1 MFRHEDLLKIVPKFR
16 TREVELYLPKF
27 KFECSYGLNSK
38 LKQLGMTDAFI
49 DGKADFSQMTT
60 KDELFIS
67 DVIHKTVIEVDE
79 EGTEAAAATAIVCLS
94 FFGIVL
100 LFFAGYG

>member
-1 MFRHEDLLKIVPKFR
+1 MKKFNEDLLKIVPKFR

-38 LKQLGMTDAFI
+38 LKQLGMTDAFV
-49 DGKADFSQMTT
+49 DGKADFSQMA
-60 KDELFIS
+60 KEGLLIS

-79 EGTEAAAATAIVCLS
+79 EGTEAAAATAIV
-94 FFGIVL
+94 
-100 LFFAGYG
+100 